1 VLQYIANTFIRSKIG
16 SKIAIFVFIL
26 IVLVIANFV
35 IVSYYQSQMTYLGN
49 SINIAGKNRFLT
61 SNLMYHISEN
71 LLEEKTKRSSPV
83 NSAINQLESNI
94 LALRQGGNR
103 VSGIELKPL
112 PREFLEDWNIIY
124 QKWVSLQTNVANTI
138 IKSTDEI
145 TNSKTSIDKH
155 KEASK
160 LETEALSLVD
170 SSNLLVTKLSD
181 YLKSNLESSLFIQK
195 VFTILI
201 IGITTAF
208 VFYLIRKILKPI
220 LSLISSIPEINR
232 EKLNVIISQNKG
244 NNSSNYKNELSV
256 LSNSFNYMINY
267 INNIKRQDKL
277 IKELENANEELKY
290 KDQLKNEFIN
300 IAAHEIK
307 TPIQPIIA
315 LAEVIQQEGINN
327 IEKNKE
333 YLDIIFRNSR
343 RLMQIAEDVLDVARI
358 ESGSFSLNKEKFNLN
373 ELITE
378 ILKEYEQKIQN
389 KKNIKLVHNLA
400 GNNKEI
406 IIDAD
411 RNRLGQVIHNLL
423 DNAIK
428 FTNKGTITIIVE
440 RKKGNI
446 DDKFDNEILVSI
458 RDTGTGIH
466 PKILTKL
473 FTKFATKS
481 PIPGT
486 GLGLFIS
493 KSIIE
498 MHDGKIW
505 AINNNEI
512 NKEKGVGSTFTFSLP
527 LK

>member
-1 VLQYIANTFIRSKIG
+1 
-16 SKIAIFVFIL
+16 
-26 IVLVIANFV
+26 
-35 IVSYYQSQMTYLGN
+35 MTYLGN
-49 SINIAGKNRFLT
+49 SINIAGKARFLT

-71 LLEEKTKRSSPV
+71 LLEEKTKSSSQI
-83 NSAINQLESNI
+83 NSAINQLESNL
-94 LALRQGGNR
+94 LALRQGGNII
-103 VSGIELKPL
+103 SGIELKPL

-124 QKWVSLQTNVANTI
+124 QKWVSLQTNVANKI
-138 IKSTDEI
+138 INSTDGI

-181 YLKSNLESSLFIQK
+181 YLKSNSESSLFIQK

-201 IGITTAF
+201 IVVTTAF
-208 VFYLIRKILKPI
+208 VFYLTREILKPI
-220 LSLISSIPEINR
+220 LSLISSIREING
-232 EKLNVIISQNKG
+232 ENLNVIISQNKG
-244 NNSSNYKNELSV
+244 NNSSNNKNELSV
-256 LSNSFNYMINY
+256 LSNSFNYMVKY

-277 IKELENANEELKY
+277 IKKLEKANEELKY

-343 RLMQIAEDVLDVARI
+343 RLMQISEDVLDVARI

-389 KKNIKLVHNLA
+389 KKNLKLIYESSETNQ
-400 GNNKEI
+400 I
-406 IIDAD
+406 IIEAD
-411 RNRLGQVIHNLL
+411 RNRLSS
-423 DNAIK
+423 NAISQQQQ
-428 FTNKGTITIIVE
+428 
-440 RKKGNI
+440 R
-446 DDKFDNEILVSI
+446 
-458 RDTGTGIH
+458 
-466 PKILTKL
+466 
-473 FTKFATKS
+473 
-481 PIPGT
+481 
-486 GLGLFIS
+486 
-493 KSIIE
+493 
-498 MHDGKIW
+498 
-505 AINNNEI
+505 
-512 NKEKGVGSTFTFSLP
+512 
-527 LK
+527 